1 MKARTEDFALGLL
14 MGTFDDILLVTT
26 LLGAVCSAE
35 VCDVLLP
42 DHYTGSQP
50 PIPKDGTP
58 LDIDI
63 GLFVEDLLEINDAE
77 MYFKMSIK

>member
-1 MKARTEDFALGLL
+1 MKAGPEDSA
-14 MGTFDDILLVTT
+14 MGAFDDILLVTA
-26 LLGAVCSAE
+26 LLVVAPTHLSSAE

-50 PIPKDGTP
+50 PILKDGTP
-58 LDIDI
+58 LVIDI

-77 MYFKMSIK
+77 MYFKMSVK

>member
-1 MKARTEDFALGLL
+1 
-14 MGTFDDILLVTT
+14 MGTYDDILLVTV
-26 LLGAVCSAE
+26 LLVAALTHPCSAE

>member
-1 MKARTEDFALGLL
+1 
-14 MGTFDDILLVTT
+14 MGAFDDLLLATALLVAAPTH
-26 LLGAVCSAE
+26 LSSAE

-42 DHYTGSQP
+42 DNYSGSQP

-77 MYFKMSIK
+77 MYFKMSVK